1 MKWEAVGLDLEVDF
15 REVAP
20 MAEGNLTPFITAATN
35 RLINPQQLAE
45 AKAAVSKF
53 VFGGLWFVNNLER

>member
-1 MKWEAVGLDLEVDF
+1 
-15 REVAP
+15 